1 MNFAFR
7 AKVSRSSEIFVVTVN
22 RADKVRGK
30 EANQIVVNTLSIVTP
45 THLFT

>member
-7 AKVSRSSEIFVVTVN
+7 AKVSRSSEIFVV